1 MQCVLC
7 FETVSSLR
15 VDLSKTRLAL
25 DDNVTNVLR
34 LASLLGSK
42 VGCLPMTNLGLSLGS
57 FKARVVWN
65 TIIGKVERR
74 PGIVQI
80 RGICLSVVI
89 RFKRICGFWVEN
101 IFRRGNSR
109 ERRFY
114 LWLKIERGKNRNS
127 LFFFS

>member
-1 MQCVLC
+1 M
-7 FETVSSLR
+7 
-15 VDLSKTRLAL
+15 
-25 DDNVTNVLR
+25 
-34 LASLLGSK
+34 
-42 VGCLPMTNLGLSLGS
+42 
-57 FKARVVWN
+57 
-65 TIIGKVERR
+65 
-74 PGIVQI
+74 VQI
-80 RGICLSVVI
+80 RGIRLNVVI